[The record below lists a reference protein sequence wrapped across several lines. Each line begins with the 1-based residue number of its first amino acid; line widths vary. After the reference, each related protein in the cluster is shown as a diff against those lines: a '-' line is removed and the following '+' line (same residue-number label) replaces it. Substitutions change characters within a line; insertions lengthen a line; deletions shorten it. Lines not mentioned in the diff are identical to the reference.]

1 MILAFGMLI
10 IATGF
15 DLWKRSIHD
24 LLWVAFAAIAIGL
37 VFLEPNLQGIMLEI
51 LVSLIIAPI
60 AILLWRVGMFGGA
73 DAFALIVLAALAPQ
87 LSLSESAV
95 TPLTTLT
102 NAALLS
108 TIILLINAIRNGVYL
123 ACHKNIF
130 EGFEESRLKKTCA
143 IFLGY
148 RAKNPKFG
156 FAIERLDGKSK
167 KLDFTFHHAEHAE
180 YCTTSD
186 TWITPAIPFIL
197 YITGGFVIQLFF
209 GDIVVNFIM
218 RFMIF
223 S

>member
-1 MILAFGMLI
+1 MLT
-10 IATGF
+10 IATSL
-15 DLWKRSIHD
+15 DLWKRTIHD
-24 LLWVAFAAIAIGL
+24 VLWISFAAIAVGL
-37 VFLEPNLQGIMLEI
+37 VFLEPDLQGIILEI

-95 TPLTTLT
+95 TSLTTLT

-108 TIILLINAIRNGVYL
+108 TVILFVNAIRNLISL
-123 ACHKNIF
+123 ASHKNIF
-130 EGFEESRLKKTCA
+130 EGFEETRLKKTCA
-143 IFLGY
+143 SFLGY

-156 FAIERLDGKSK
+156 FAIERFDGKNK

-180 YCTTSD
+180 YCKTTD

-223 S
+223 N